1 MVFLVDNV
9 GAIKIQILWTIELL
23 IFQETNVFG
32 LRSLMISLLA
42 PNYSVVIDV
51 NAT

>member
-9 GAIKIQILWTIELL
+9 GAIKIYILWTIGFL

-32 LRSLMISLLA
+32 LRSLMINS
-42 PNYSVVIDV
+42 SS
-51 NAT
+51 

>member
-9 GAIKIQILWTIELL
+9 GAIKIQILSTIGLL

-32 LRSLMISLLA
+32 LRSLK
-42 PNYSVVIDV
+42 
-51 NAT
+51 